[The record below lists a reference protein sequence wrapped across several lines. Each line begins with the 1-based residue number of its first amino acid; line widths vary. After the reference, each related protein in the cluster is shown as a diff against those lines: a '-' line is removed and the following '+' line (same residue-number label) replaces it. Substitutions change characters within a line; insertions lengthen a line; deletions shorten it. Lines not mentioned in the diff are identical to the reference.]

1 MSYRALIVD
10 DEPLSRRIIHT
21 FLRDEPALEVVG
33 EAANGTEAVLQILQL
48 RPDLVF
54 LDVQMPELDGFE
66 VLREVWPY
74 HQPFVVFTTAYDAYA
89 LRAFEVSAT
98 DYLLKPFDRL
108 RFQQAVERVK
118 QPLALAQR
126 RDAAARPAL
135 PPLLAAVG
143 PPAPGFLH
151 RLLVKEQ
158 RRLFFVKTAD
168 ILYFEAD
175 RNYLRVHTPTHT
187 HLIYQSLTQLEPQ
200 LAPLDFTRIS
210 RSCIVGLNHVA
221 ELEAYFNGE
230 YLVKLHNGE
239 TLKWT
244 RTYRDNLGAFHGAP
258 S

>member
-10 DEPLSRRIIHT
+10 DEPISRRIIHT
-21 FLRDEPALEVVG
+21 FLQDEPAVEVVG
-33 EAANGTEAVLQILQL
+33 EAAHGTEAVLRLLQL

-118 QPLALAQR
+118 QALAHR
-126 RDAAARPAL
+126 HAATTTLA
-135 PPLLAAVG
+135 PPPVLAALG
-143 PPAPGFLH
+143 PPAPAYLQ
-151 RLLVKEQ
+151 RLLIKEQ

-175 RNYLRVHTPTHT
+175 HNYISVHTPTHT

-200 LAPLDFTRIS
+200 LAPQDFARIN
-210 RSCIVGLNHVA
+210 RSCIVGLNYIA

-244 RTYRDNLGAFHGAP
+244 RRYRDNLTSFRGPLG
-258 S
+258 

>member
-10 DEPLSRRIIHT
+10 DEQISRRIIHT
-21 FLRDEPALEVVG
+21 FLRDEPAVEVVG

-66 VLREVWPY
+66 VLREVWPH

-118 QPLALAQR
+118 QALAPR
-126 RDAAARPAL
+126 RAAAPRPAL

-143 PPAPGFLH
+143 PPPGFLQ

-175 RNYLRVHTPTHT
+175 RNYLRVHTATGT

-210 RSCIVGLNHVA
+210 RSCIVGLNHIA
-221 ELEAYFNGE
+221 ELETYFNGE

-244 RTYRDNLGAFHGAP
+244 RSYRDNLSAFHGAP
-258 S
+258 G

>member
-1 MSYRALIVD
+1 MRFRALIVD
-10 DEPLSRRIIHT
+10 DEQISRRIIHA
-21 FLRDEPALEVVG
+21 FLRDEPAIEVVG

-66 VLREVWPY
+66 VLREVWPH

-118 QPLALAQR
+118 QPLAQR
-126 RDAAARPAL
+126 RDAVASPAL

-143 PPAPGFLH
+143 PPAPAFLQ

-175 RNYLRVHTPTHT
+175 RNYISVHTATHT
-187 HLIYQSLTQLEPQ
+187 HLIYQSLTQLELQ
-200 LAPLDFTRIS
+200 LAPLDFTRIN
-210 RSCIVGLNHVA
+210 RSCIVGLNHIA
-221 ELEAYFNGE
+221 ELETYFNGE
-230 YLVKLHNGE
+230 YLVKMHNGE

-244 RTYRDNLGAFHGAP
+244 RNYRDNLAAFNGAQG
-258 S
+258 